1 MKKDYPEEQYTC
13 VQFPTYQIL
22 YDYLLERKIKSGD
35 LSVIISCDGVDVE
48 KGLSS
53 INCGGGGIV

>member
-1 MKKDYPEEQYTC
+1 MKKNYPEEQYTC

-53 INCGGGGIV
+53 IN